1 MFSQRSYIR
10 FLQEFECYSC
20 FRTFRANLL
29 FFFFEKGKGT
39 PPTITCPVYTIK
51 GLEEKDSM
59 KGRCSC
65 PGVFCKKGVLK
76 NFTKCT
82 GKDLSRSLFYRVTDL
97 QPRTLSNSGICVF
110 IRTSQKFSGQVF
122 QLLEER
128 WNLLQTVPIAITNN
142 NSKLSKAVY
151 ILCFLR
157 STLGRFQRRT

>member
-1 MFSQRSYIR
+1 
-10 FLQEFECYSC
+10 
-20 FRTFRANLL
+20 
-29 FFFFEKGKGT
+29 
-39 PPTITCPVYTIK
+39 
-51 GLEEKDSM
+51 M

-76 NFTKCT
+76 NFPKCT

-110 IRTSQKFSGQVF
+110 IRTSQKFLGQVF

-157 STLGRFQRRT
+157 STLGRFQRRTQNLDEQLWWSFLRKQLMAEYVLLQKAPSQLFDWILYTRLDSQLFPRKLLTKVFLVL